1 MHLHTT
7 TVPTP
12 VGPFTLLADG
22 GRVCAAGFTG
32 RPETLQRRLDP
43 RRRAAGIRPA
53 GDLDALA
60 GRVRAYLAGEL
71 DALDE
76 VEVEQPGDPARQA
89 AWRALRSVPAGQ
101 TISYRRLG
109 AMAGL
114 EDAATDPL
122 GAQAAGA
129 ACAGNHV
136 AVIVPCHRVLRADG
150 RLGGYGWG
158 VRRKA
163 WLLDHE
169 ATGLAGAGRGGA
181 GAASSGLAGAEDT
194 TLAGTGPTTVGPTAV
209 AGAGH
214 GGLVLR
220 RSP

>member
-12 VGPFTLLADG
+12 VGPFTLLVG
-22 GRVCAAGFTG
+22 GDSLCAAGFTG

-43 RRRAAGIRPA
+43 RRRAAALRPA
-53 GDLDALA
+53 PDPDAVASRLL
-60 GRVRAYLAGEL
+60 AYLEGEVG
-71 DALDE
+71 ALDE
-76 VEVEQPGDPARQA
+76 VAVDQPGDPSLQT
-89 AWRALRSVPAGQ
+89 AWLALRSVPAGQ
-101 TISYRRLG
+101 TVSYRQLG
-109 AMAGL
+109 ALAGL
-114 EDAATDPL
+114 ADPATDPL

-150 RLGGYGWG
+150 RLGGYLWG
-158 VRRKA
+158 VRRKS

-169 ATGLAGAGRGGA
+169 AAHRSTPEPAGL
-181 GAASSGLAGAEDT
+181 L
-194 TLAGTGPTTVGPTAV
+194 
-209 AGAGH
+209 
-214 GGLVLR
+214 LR

>member
-12 VGPFTLLADG
+12 VGPFTLLVGDDG
-22 GRVCAAGFTG
+22 VCAAGFTG

-43 RRRAAGIRPA
+43 RRRAASIRPA
-53 GDLDALA
+53 TDPDAVA
-60 GRVRAYLAGEL
+60 GRLLAYLAGEVG
-71 DALDE
+71 ALDE
-76 VEVEQPGDPARQA
+76 VAVDQPGDPARQA

-101 TISYRRLG
+101 TISYRQLG
-109 AMAGL
+109 ALADL
-114 EDAATDPL
+114 ADPATDPL

-129 ACAGNHV
+129 ACASNHV

-158 VRRKA
+158 VHRKS

-169 ATGLAGAGRGGA
+169 AANPAATEPAGL
-181 GAASSGLAGAEDT
+181 L
-194 TLAGTGPTTVGPTAV
+194 
-209 AGAGH
+209 
-214 GGLVLR
+214 LR
-220 RSP
+220 RST

>member
-101 TISYRRLG
+101 TISYRQLG

-169 ATGLAGAGRGGA
+169 ATGLAGAGPGGA
-181 GAASSGLAGAEDT
+181 GGASTGLAGVEAS

-209 AGAGH
+209 AGAGR

>member
-12 VGPFTLLADG
+12 VGPFTLLVDTDG
-22 GRVCAAGFTG
+22 VCAAGFTG

-43 RRRAAGIRPA
+43 RRRTAGTRQATDP
-53 GDLDALA
+53 DALA
-60 GRVRAYLAGEL
+60 SRVGAYLAGEV

-76 VEVEQPGDPARQA
+76 VAVQQPGDPARQA

-101 TISYRRLG
+101 TISYRQLG
-109 AMAGL
+109 ELAGL
-114 EDAATDPL
+114 ADAATDPF

-158 VRRKA
+158 VHRKA

-169 ATGLAGAGRGGA
+169 T
-181 GAASSGLAGAEDT
+181 T
-194 TLAGTGPTTVGPTAV
+194 TLADPGPAGQAGTGPA
-209 AGAGH
+209 
-214 GGLVLR
+214 GLVLR